1 MQLVVPDDGLGWSQV
16 APGDLGDLRQGKPG
30 RVEMGRTE
38 GLKAEPFT

>member
-16 APGDLGDLRQGKPG
+16 APGDLRQGKPG

-38 GLKAEPFT
+38 GLKAEPFA